1 MSRALACK
9 ILFDREEI
17 FLAAFSK
24 IPFLMEVEAV
34 AKEELALFADL
45 QIFSIS
51 DLMFFLFRIMLF
63 LLAP

>member
-51 DLMFFLFRIMLF
+51 AVSYTHLTLPTI
-63 LLAP
+63 LLV